1 MMIRAAL
8 LSSAVLVAAPAFA
21 QAPTPAATPA
31 PAKPAAAP
39 ASEAAAAPPK
49 PAPDLEAA
57 FKFFDGAWK
66 CDTHFAANAFGPGSP
81 EMSTKSTVK
90 FKRDYDGYFYR
101 GDYEIKK
108 SKGMPGF
115 RGTLFLSYQPAAKVF
130 TLSGVDT
137 AGSAEMATS
146 PGFEGDTITFTGSTY
161 AGGQAV
167 KVRETMTKRGAKEAG
182 HKLELDMGKGPMLI
196 GEDTCKR

>member
-1 MMIRAAL
+1 MNIRVAL
-8 LSSAVLVAAPAFA
+8 CASLLISAPAAA
-21 QAPTPAATPA
+21 QAPPPAATPA
-31 PAKPAAAP
+31 PTTKAGAPEPPAKPAA
-39 ASEAAAAPPK
+39 
-49 PAPDLEAA
+49 DLDVG
-57 FKFFDGAWK
+57 FKFFEGVWK
-66 CDTHFAANAFGPGSP
+66 CDTRFAANAFGPGSP